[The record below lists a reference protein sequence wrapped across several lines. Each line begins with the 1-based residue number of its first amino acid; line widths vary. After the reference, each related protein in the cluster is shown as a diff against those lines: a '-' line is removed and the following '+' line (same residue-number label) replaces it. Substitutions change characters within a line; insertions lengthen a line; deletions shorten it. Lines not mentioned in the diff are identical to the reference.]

1 MSLQESVKNEIDG
14 SFIRRISFFEYL
26 FMFVLIIYGG
36 RASKFV
42 ENLSLITNPI
52 GCIIPVLLS
61 IILVIRWR
69 VVFKKQFYLLI
80 LGFFIYFLIICTKF
94 GDFRPTLFL
103 SYAFIFFV
111 VYSAVKALKFDLF
124 RIYEIIVYYLA
135 IFGLFMWFIQSA
147 LGGNAL
153 FNYFSSIPSIIP
165 FSNVTGNGLNAI
177 FYSVQPSISS
187 FLYQSLLPRNC
198 GYAWEPGAYADYIC
212 LAIFVNLFFTSAD
225 KNNKRRF
232 WVLAASLIS
241 TQSTSGYVIFV
252 VIILYHYFNKKLHI
266 LIFLF
271 PVIIAALIFLSSL
284 PFMRN
289 KIVFE
294 FNQGNEMD
302 AIVAN
307 SIASQVGYAP
317 GRALSFRVAYRNFR
331 DNPLFGLGTHETES
345 WTYKLGAKISQ
356 VSGIGFV
363 LAQFGLVGFFFLV
376 FYSIKSSFFF
386 SKHYKYN
393 GGILLFLIIILISI
407 SYTMIVLPLVMSF
420 WMFTMFETDNTGA
433 EEKADDILAVGEKEI
448 ED

>member
-1 MSLQESVKNEIDG
+1 MSIQESVKNEING
-14 SFIRRISFFEYL
+14 SFTRRISFFEYL

-52 GCIIPVLLS
+52 GCLIPVLLS
-61 IILVIRWR
+61 VILVIRWK

-80 LGFFIYFLIICTKF
+80 LGYFIYFLIICTKF
-94 GDFRPTLFL
+94 GDFRPTIFL
-103 SYAFIFFV
+103 TYSFIFFV

-124 RIYEIIVYYLA
+124 RIYETIIFYLA
-135 IFGLFMWFIQSA
+135 IFGLFMWLIQSA
-147 LGGNAL
+147 LGGDTL

-187 FLYQSLLPRNC
+187 LLYQSTFPRNC

-212 LAIFVNLFFTSAD
+212 LAIFINLFFNSSD
-225 KNNKRRF
+225 SNSKKRF
-232 WVLAASLIS
+232 WVLVASLIS

-289 KIVFE
+289 KIVYE

-307 SIASQVGYAP
+307 SITSEAGYAP

-356 VSGIGFV
+356 VSGIGFII
-363 LAQFGLVGFFFLV
+363 AQFGLVGFFFLI
-376 FYSIKSSFFF
+376 FFSIKSSFFF
-386 SKHYKYN
+386 SKHFNYN
-393 GGILLFLIIILISI
+393 GGILLFLIVILISI
-407 SYTMIVLPLVMSF
+407 SYTMILLPLVMSF
-420 WMFTMFETDNTGA
+420 WMFTMFENNNTGVK
-433 EEKADDILAVGEKEI
+433 EEENPMLAVNGKEI